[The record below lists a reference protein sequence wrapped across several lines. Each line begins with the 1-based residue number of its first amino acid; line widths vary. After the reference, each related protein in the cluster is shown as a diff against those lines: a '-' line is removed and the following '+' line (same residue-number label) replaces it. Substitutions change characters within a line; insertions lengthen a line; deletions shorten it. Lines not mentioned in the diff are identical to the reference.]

1 MSEVMINTITAFIVS
16 IIVSL
21 PIVLMTIRR

>member
-16 IIVSL
+16 SIVSL
-21 PIVLMTIRR
+21 PIALMTIRG

>member
-21 PIVLMTIRR
+21 PIALMTIRR

>member
-21 PIVLMTIRR
+21 PIALMIVRR